1 MGWPALICWGY
12 PAVAAPVMMKRFSLI
27 LLALGMSAAL
37 GGCSGGS
44 KSGNP
49 AASKETPQQAKAAVA
64 ERDTE
69 RQELDQ
75 IPPPAKNRYMTVHTR
90 DSWENPFLIV
100 GKKAVTLRVTYPQAP
115 QSQIAPGGLMHPAN
129 ARRRELVLRLS
140 DLPEALAA
148 VPEDSWPYGRVI
160 AVEEGPTAAR
170 ADRVQVRR
178 NVETTMQVL
187 NDLGVVAY
195 EWPGAGALR

>member
-1 MGWPALICWGY
+1 M
-12 PAVAAPVMMKRFSLI
+12 
-27 LLALGMSAAL
+27 LGL
-37 GGCSGGS
+37 PGGCRACNDETIQLNSPGS
-44 KSGNP
+44 WDVRRARRLLRG
-49 AASKETPQQAKAAVA
+49 QQVA